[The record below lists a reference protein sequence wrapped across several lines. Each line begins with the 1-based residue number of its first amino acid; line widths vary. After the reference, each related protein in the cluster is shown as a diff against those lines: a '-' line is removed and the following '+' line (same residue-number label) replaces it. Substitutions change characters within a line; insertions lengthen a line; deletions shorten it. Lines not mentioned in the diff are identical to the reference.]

1 MSQKDLLIRCRHN
14 IGCFKYIVVERKSD
28 RELLPLRVYL
38 NEVQANA
45 TPYDNDIVNV
55 STKYKVSRCGKTKW
69 VKEEEIYD
77 TEEQALKTLKK

>member
-1 MSQKDLLIRCRHN
+1 MSQENLLIRCQHN
-14 IGCFKYIVVERKSD
+14 IGCFKYIVVERKTD
-28 RELLPLRVYL
+28 GELVPLRVYL

-45 TPYDNDIVNV
+45 TPCEKDTVYV
-55 STKYKVSRCGKTKW
+55 SAKYKVSCCGKTKW

>member
-14 IGCFKYIVVERKSD
+14 IGCFKYIVTERKTD
-28 RELLPLRVYL
+28 GELVPLRVYL

-45 TPYDNDIVNV
+45 TPCEKDTVYV
-55 STKYKVSRCGKTKW
+55 SVKYKVSRSGKTKW

-77 TEEQALKTLKK
+77 TKEQAVKTLKK